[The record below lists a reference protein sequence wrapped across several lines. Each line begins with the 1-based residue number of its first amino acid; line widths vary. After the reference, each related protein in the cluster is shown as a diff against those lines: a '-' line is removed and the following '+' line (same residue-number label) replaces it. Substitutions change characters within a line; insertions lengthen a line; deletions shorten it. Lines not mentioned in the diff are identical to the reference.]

1 LRFSKVF
8 TIRVTFSRIGLI
20 LFEMLII

>member
-20 LFEMLII
+20 LFEILII